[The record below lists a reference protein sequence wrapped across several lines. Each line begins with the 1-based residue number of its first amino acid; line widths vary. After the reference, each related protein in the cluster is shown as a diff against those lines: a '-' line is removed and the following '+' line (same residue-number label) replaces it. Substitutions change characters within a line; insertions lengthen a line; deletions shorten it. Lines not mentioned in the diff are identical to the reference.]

1 MQDGE
6 LPDVLSCDLAYLPV
20 PSPHRS
26 DPEIRFCEPL
36 MSLVVSH
43 FSQKAYEAVVKER
56 RRCLI

>member
-1 MQDGE
+1 MEERE

-20 PSPHRS
+20 PHRS

-43 FSQKAYEAVVKER
+43 FSQKAYEAVVRKGEDV
-56 RRCLI
+56 

>member
-6 LPDVLSCDLAYLPV
+6 LPDVLSCDLAYYLPV
-20 PSPHRS
+20 PHRS

-43 FSQKAYEAVVKER
+43 FSQKAYEAVVRKGEDV
-56 RRCLI
+56 

>member
-20 PSPHRS
+20 PHRS

-36 MSLVVSH
+36 MRLVVSH
-43 FSQKAYEAVVKER
+43 FSQKAYEAVVRKGEDV
-56 RRCLI
+56 